1 MRTRP
6 IVRTL
11 AAVLALTAVATAC
24 VKVPI
29 TGRRQF
35 NIVPDGIMRQL
46 GASTYTS
53 TLANENIS
61 KGNEN
66 SQAITQVGK
75 AIAKAANQPK
85 YDWEFKLIQDNET
98 INAWCLPG
106 GKIAVYTGLLP
117 VVKNEAGLSFVMG
130 HEVGH
135 ATAHHGAERMSQQLA
150 ALGGMGALYL
160 YLDNKTELTT
170 EQQAIVLGAMGLGL
184 EFGVLLPFSRA
195 HEKEADV
202 IGMMYMAKAGYPP
215 SESIDVW
222 DRMEKATGGGMPAF
236 LSTHPSNENR
246 QENLKEWMPQA
257 KKRYER
263 NKSNRNTQQ
272 TLWTDS
278 EFSGGSSGKGGSSK
292 GDSSKGDSS
301 KGGSSKG
308 SSSGSESGK
317 TSEGRK

>member
-1 MRTRP
+1 MRTHPALRAF
-6 IVRTL
+6 
-11 AAVLALTAVATAC
+11 AAALALAVVATAC
-24 VKVPI
+24 VKVPV

-35 NIVPDGIMRQL
+35 NIIPDGIMRQL
-46 GASTYTS
+46 GAATYTS
-53 TLANENIS
+53 TLADVNLS

-66 SQAITQVGK
+66 SQAISQVGK

-85 YDWEFKLIQDNET
+85 YDWEFKLIQENDT

-170 EQQAIVLGAMGLGL
+170 EQQAIVLGALGLGL
-184 EFGVLLPFSRA
+184 EVGVLLPFSRA
-195 HEKEADV
+195 HEKEADI

-215 SESIDVW
+215 GESIDVW
-222 DRMEKATGGGMPAF
+222 DRMEKATGGGLPAF
-236 LSTHPSNENR
+236 ISTHPSNEKR
-246 QENLKEWMPQA
+246 QENLNEWMPKA

-263 NKSNRNTQQ
+263 NKLGRNTQQ

-278 EFSGGSSGKGGSSK
+278 EFGSSGGKSGGSKGSGGADSK
-292 GDSSKGDSS
+292 GDAGKGDS
-301 KGGSSKG
+301 
-308 SSSGSESGK
+308 
-317 TSEGRK
+317 GRK